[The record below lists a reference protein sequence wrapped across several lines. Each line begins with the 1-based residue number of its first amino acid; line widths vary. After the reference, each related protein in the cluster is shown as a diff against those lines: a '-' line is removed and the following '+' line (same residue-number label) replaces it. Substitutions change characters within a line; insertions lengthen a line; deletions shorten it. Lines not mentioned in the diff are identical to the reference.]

1 MQRIIYVSCKIEMQL
16 TARSS
21 ILVQGAQNDRG
32 AAVFYQALNP
42 ITGKEQFCIP
52 ASTLKGVWRSTAE
65 RILRSFDPQLACDPF
80 CQDSANPSCFCG
92 EREKG
97 KVTSQQAY
105 GATCPACRLFG
116 STIHAGL
123 MRINDAWAEGEPS
136 PITMTGIAI
145 DRFTGGVKQGALYT
159 VEPLPIGTSFRTCL
173 VIDNV
178 EFWQVGLVALAGRE
192 MSEGHIRLGS
202 GTRRG
207 LGHLAVN
214 WLNIQFIYPKS
225 LYENAATARL
235 SSQSGGLAPAQ
246 ALALGHDQLN
256 YPEAEEWL
264 LPELKP
270 EAPRDWRD
278 AQWVRFQLTDDN
290 VERLQAACVN
300 QALANKLRKQGA
312 GFAYAIP
319 KEAANHAELP
329 ESL

>member
-21 ILVQGAQNDRG
+21 ILVQGAQSDKG
-32 AAVFYQALNP
+32 AATFYQAYDP
-42 ITGKEQFCIP
+42 ATDKEQFCIP
-52 ASTLKGVWRSTAE
+52 ASTLKGVWRSTVE

-80 CQDSANPSCFCG
+80 CQDSEKPSCFCG
-92 EREKG
+92 KRAEG

-105 GATCPACRLFG
+105 GITCPACRLFG

-123 MRINDAWAEGEPS
+123 IRINDAWAEGTPR

-145 DRFTGGVKQGALYT
+145 DRFTGGVKQGALYSL
-159 VEPLPIGTSFRTCL
+159 EALPIETSFHTCL
-173 VIDNV
+173 SIDNV
-178 EFWQVGLVALAGRE
+178 EFWQLGLLALAGRE
-192 MSEGHIRLGS
+192 MSEGHIRVGS

-207 LGHLAVN
+207 LGHLAVT
-214 WLNIQFIYPKS
+214 WQKIQFIYPKS
-225 LYENAATARL
+225 LYEKAATQQL
-235 SSQSGGLAPAQ
+235 SSQSGVLAPAQ
-246 ALALGHDQLN
+246 ALALGHDHLN
-256 YPEAEEWL
+256 YPEAEAWL

-270 EAPRDWRD
+270 EPPHDWRD
-278 AQWVRFQLTDDN
+278 AQWLRFHITDN
-290 VERLQAACVN
+290 TVERLQAACVN

-312 GFAYAIP
+312 GFAYALQ